1 MILCSQLSEEDIRNK
16 YAIHL
21 ERYEKTHMG
30 GFRKI
35 YPNHNEEL
43 YEKFFDQR
51 TSLCAE
57 TAASRARCEL
67 SRIQREDIEAKQREL
82 ENMRK
87 RFCGGKTSTTGN
99 SNDVRPESP
108 SSEKRTRPKG
118 LPIKRRIPN
127 LRIPLYTSRAGF
139 KTEASETPCAG
150 RESRQLQYNMEEADT
165 VRSLRFFQY
174 YFDFALPFLAS
185 GSLW

>member
-1 MILCSQLSEEDIRNK
+1 
-16 YAIHL
+16 
-21 ERYEKTHMG
+21 MG

-35 YPNHNEEL
+35 YPNNNEES

-67 SRIQREDIEAKQREL
+67 SKLQREDIEAKQREL

-87 RFCGGKTSTTGN
+87 RFSGGGKTSTPGK

-108 SSEKRTRPKG
+108 SAERTRPKG

-139 KTEASETPCAG
+139 KTEASETPSCAG
-150 RESRQLQYNMEEADT
+150 QESRQLQCEETDT
-165 VRSLRFFQY
+165 VRLQCSFQ
-174 YFDFALPFLAS
+174 LTLTSITFL
-185 GSLW
+185 